1 MELIDV
7 FLVFPDR
14 SWFIGSRYGRAGMQ
28 RGSRHV
34 VVSPRRDDRFLA
46 GSRYGKRN
54 EQPGANHIDNQ
65 LISVHGPDKDMDC
78 LYTGVSDL
86 YRCVIR

>member
-1 MELIDV
+1 ME
-7 FLVFPDR
+7 
-14 SWFIGSRYGRAGMQ
+14 

-34 VVSPRRDDRFLA
+34 MVSPRRDDRFLA

-54 EQPGANHIDNQ
+54 DLLGTNPVDGQPIA
-65 LISVHGPDKDMDC
+65 VHGPDKDMDC

-86 YRCVIR
+86 YRCVIRSENYHILISTNVCIRQIKSD